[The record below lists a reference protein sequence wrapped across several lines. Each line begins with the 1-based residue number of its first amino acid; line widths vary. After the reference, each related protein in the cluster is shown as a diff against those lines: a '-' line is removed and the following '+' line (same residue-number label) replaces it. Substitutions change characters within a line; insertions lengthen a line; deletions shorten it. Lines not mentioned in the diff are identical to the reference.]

1 MNYFLNIFIFC
12 NKLNKVFLPYSVY
25 LNMIFAF
32 PYYNVSF
39 NLKLFVK
46 FINLFNT
53 KTIFLPFLKK
63 KKFLKILIFLLKT
76 NLFRNGHRFK
86 QLTYNFVP
94 SGNYFFFLKKRNK
107 LYNFSHRK
115 RNQKLLHYP
124 QFLYN
129 KHTPKSLFLVLNI
142 FKFTKAYVTIST
154 NKFGSKVLLPLI
166 DTLTF
171 GQTFSFYKNIWKFI
185 FFLNLGNIFL
195 LKYVTVW
202 CVISQIGLHKA
213 KFTRSFGT
221 FSLVTNQ
228 YDFFTKIKLPSGDD
242 KLLSNNQSC
251 LIGRNSGKLHIKEY
265 YGKASFNINHKSI
278 KTRSIA
284 KNPIDH
290 PNGGRTPG
298 KSPKKTPWGL
308 IAKKNK

>member
-25 LNMIFAF
+25 LNMLFAF

-53 KTIFLPFLKK
+53 KKIFLPFFKK

-115 RNQKLLHYP
+115 RNQKLLHYQ

-129 KHTPKSLFLVLNI
+129 KHTIKSLFLVLNI

-171 GQTFSFYKNIWKFI
+171 GQTFSFYKNI
-185 FFLNLGNIFL
+185 
-195 LKYVTVW
+195 
-202 CVISQIGLHKA
+202 
-213 KFTRSFGT
+213 
-221 FSLVTNQ
+221 
-228 YDFFTKIKLPSGDD
+228 
-242 KLLSNNQSC
+242 
-251 LIGRNSGKLHIKEY
+251 
-265 YGKASFNINHKSI
+265 
-278 KTRSIA
+278 
-284 KNPIDH
+284 
-290 PNGGRTPG
+290 
-298 KSPKKTPWGL
+298 
-308 IAKKNK
+308 